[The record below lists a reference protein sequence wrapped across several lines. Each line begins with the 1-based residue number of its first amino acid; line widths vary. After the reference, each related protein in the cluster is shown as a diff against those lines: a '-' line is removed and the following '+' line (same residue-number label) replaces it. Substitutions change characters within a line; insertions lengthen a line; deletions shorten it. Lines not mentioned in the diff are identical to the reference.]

1 MFKKILLA
9 GLLLVSGSVH
19 AFSEADYTKYSAS
32 RGTKYEAVYDT
43 AAKKHG
49 VPKSILMRMGAIE
62 SGYWNPKIV
71 YGSKKS
77 HKHAIGIAQ
86 FIPRTA
92 RLLGVDPYD
101 VQSSINGQAKYM
113 RMLYNMFGSWKYAS
127 YAYNWGEGNL
137 RKALKGKRGIPKSV
151 KKYGYQVTKEEL

>member
-1 MFKKILLA
+1 MKKILLA
-9 GLLLVSGSVH
+9 GLLIVSGSVH
-19 AFSEADYTKYSAS
+19 AFSEADYIKYSVS
-32 RGTKYEAVYDT
+32 RGAKYAPVYEL
-43 AAKKHG
+43 ASKKYG

-71 YGSKKS
+71 NGSRKS
-77 HKHAIGIAQ
+77 KHHAIGIAQ

-113 RMLYNMFGSWKYAS
+113 RMLYDMFGSWKYAA
-127 YAYNWGEGNL
+127 YAYNFGEGNL
-137 RKALKGKRGIPKSV
+137 RKVIKGKRGIPKSV
-151 KKYGYQVTKEEL
+151 RRYGTTVTKEIK

>member
-1 MFKKILLA
+1 MIKKILLA
-9 GLLLVSGSVH
+9 GLLFISGSSY

-32 RGTKYEAVYDT
+32 RGAMYEDVYGT
-43 AAKKHG
+43 ASKKHG

-113 RMLYNMFGSWKYAS
+113 RILSNDFF
-127 YAYNWGEGNL
+127 L
-137 RKALKGKRGIPKSV
+137 RSVSKG
-151 KKYGYQVTKEEL
+151 QL

>member
-1 MFKKILLA
+1 MIKKILLA
-9 GLLLVSGSVH
+9 GLLFVSGSVH

-32 RGTKYEAVYDT
+32 RGAKYEHIYNDASTIY
-43 AAKKHG
+43 G

-62 SGYWNPKIV
+62 SGYWNPSIIN
-71 YGSKKS
+71 GSKKS

-86 FIPRTA
+86 FVPRTA

-113 RMLYNMFGSWKYAS
+113 RMLYDMFGSWKYAA
-127 YAYNWGEGNL
+127 YAYNFGEGNV
-137 RKALKGKRGIPKSV
+137 RKVLKGKRGIPKSV
-151 KKYGYQVTKEEL
+151 KRYGANVTKGE